1 MSAQIGSGTFG
12 MPQVAFEEV
21 ERRAPDCCNWLRHH
35 KIHRVST
42 SNDIVQ
48 EAFRIKSLLQIEGDK
63 YHSKGV
69 DENDLLIIATA
80 SVVQVGLV
88 SNEGRQNQLPDV
100 MAKCKIP
107 ATCDLEPVGVR
118 CIDFITLI
126 KESGEVFEGAGK

>member
-1 MSAQIGSGTFG
+1 M
-12 MPQVAFEEV
+12 
-21 ERRAPDCCNWLRHH
+21 
-35 KIHRVST
+35 
-42 SNDIVQ
+42 
-48 EAFRIKSLLQIEGDK
+48 
-63 YHSKGV
+63 
-69 DENDLLIIATA
+69 IIATA

-107 ATCDLEPVGVR
+107 VTCDLEPVGVR